1 MATTATHKLVTS
13 DKVKGRG
20 GLVVNENV
28 LRDNLGES
36 LDLVNFEVGLH
47 GGYRRLSGFTTYSST
62 EVSGTGVV
70 LGVKVFN
77 SGVIVARL
85 NTIYFG
91 TGTTWATVATRTAGG
106 VYDFDIYNW
115 DGTANIVM
123 CDGVNQAAIYDGS
136 TYTLLN
142 GTNAPTNPGICA
154 AHSDHLF
161 FAGESA
167 NLGLITFT
175 QPFSDTVFDPAQ
187 GSGTIQVGDTII
199 DMVSWRDRLI
209 ILCKNSIHQL
219 VGTSV
224 ADFQLK
230 RITDNIGCL
239 AKGSVQEIGGDVIFL
254 APDGIRTVAGTEKL
268 DDIELGSISRNI
280 QPLITNIFNASTFD
294 STEISSVVIRE
305 KSQYRLFYPISNDL
319 ESVSKG
325 IVGAIRR
332 TPEGGITW
340 EWSETLGIKPRVC
353 DSAYIGDAETVVH
366 GGYDD
371 GFVYQQESGNS
382 FNGSSVQATYR
393 TPDYDFGDITLRK
406 TLHTIRVF
414 YRVEGTAS
422 ISLNVYYDYGDS
434 DVSQPTA
441 YTLVNSGASTIYGST
456 FIYGSSIYGANF
468 EPTTKQNVEGS
479 GFTAALNF
487 STNDTNPP
495 YSLEGFVVEFV
506 PYYRR

>member
-1 MATTATHKLVTS
+1 MATTAAHKLVTS
-13 DKVKGRG
+13 DLIKAHG
-20 GLVVNENV
+20 GLVTNENV
-28 LRDNLGES
+28 LRENKSEALNL
-36 LDLVNFEVGLH
+36 LNYEVGLN
-47 GGYRRLSGFTTYSST
+47 GGYRRITGHSKYSST
-62 EVSGTGVV
+62 EVSGSGVV
-70 LGVKVFN
+70 LGVKIFN
-77 SGVIVARL
+77 SGVVVCRL
-85 NTIYFG
+85 NTVYFG
-91 TGTTWATVATRTAGG
+91 TGTTWATVATRTSAG

-254 APDGIRTVAGTEKL
+254 APDGIRTIAGTEKL
-268 DDIELGSISRNI
+268 DDVELGSISRNI
-280 QPLITNIFNASTFD
+280 QPLINDMSTISNFS

-305 KSQYRLFYPISNDL
+305 KSQYRLFYPVS
-319 ESVSKG
+319 SVSVAQSKG
-325 IVGAIRR
+325 IIGAIRR
-332 TPEGGITW
+332 SPDGNVGW
-340 EWSETLGIKPRVC
+340 EWSEMKGVKPRVC
-353 DSAYIGDAETVVH
+353 DSSYVGDAEIVLH
-366 GGYDD
+366 GSYANGYIH
-371 GFVYQQESGNS
+371 QQESGDD
-382 FNGSSVQATYR
+382 FDGSSVQSAYR
-393 TPDYDFGDITLRK
+393 TPDYFFDDITIRK
-406 TLHTIRVF
+406 TLHSVRVF
-414 YRVEGTAS
+414 YSVEGDVS
-422 ISLNVYYDYGDS
+422 IGMKVYYDYNKAGTE
-434 DVSQPTA
+434 QPTQ
-441 YTLVNSGASTIYGST
+441 YTLVNSGAAAIYGISFT
-456 FIYGSSIYGANF
+456 YGASKYAATF
-468 EPTTKQNVEGS
+468 EPSTRQNVEGS
-479 GFTAALNF
+479 GFTAALEF
-487 STNDTNPP
+487 VTDDTKSPH
-495 YSLEGFVVEFV
+495 SIEGFVIEYV

>member
-1 MATTATHKLVTS
+1 MATTAAHKLVTS
-13 DKVKGRG
+13 NKIKGLG

-70 LGVKVFN
+70 LGVRVFN

-85 NTIYFG
+85 NTVYFG
-91 TGTTWATVATRTAGG
+91 TGTTWTTVATRTAGG

-115 DGTANIVM
+115 HGTTNIVM

-254 APDGIRTVAGTEKL
+254 APDGIRTIAGTEKL
-268 DDIELGSISRNI
+268 DDVELGSISRNI
-280 QPLITNIFNASTFD
+280 QPLINDMSTISNFS

-305 KSQYRLFYPISNDL
+305 KSQYRLFYPVS
-319 ESVSKG
+319 SVSVAQSKG
-325 IVGAIRR
+325 IIGAIRR
-332 TPEGGITW
+332 SPDGNVGW
-340 EWSETLGIKPRVC
+340 EWSEMKGVKPRVC
-353 DSAYIGDAETVVH
+353 DSSYVGDAEIVLH
-366 GGYDD
+366 GSYANGYIH
-371 GFVYQQESGNS
+371 QQESG
-382 FNGSSVQATYR
+382 
-393 TPDYDFGDITLRK
+393 DDFD
-406 TLHTIRVF
+406 V
-414 YRVEGTAS
+414 S
-422 ISLNVYYDYGDS
+422 IGMKVYYDYNKAGTE
-434 DVSQPTA
+434 QPTQ
-441 YTLVNSGASTIYGST
+441 YTLVNSGAAAIYGISFT
-456 FIYGSSIYGANF
+456 YGASKYAATF
-468 EPTTKQNVEGS
+468 EPSTRQNVEGS
-479 GFTAALNF
+479 GFTAALEF
-487 STNDTNPP
+487 VTDDTRSPH
-495 YSLEGFVVEFV
+495 SIEGFVIEYV